1 MVGEQKHVPSR
12 HAKPMTSK
20 KFEQRP
26 FNRKKNITHDQ
37 AQMESY
43 GLKFNR
49 KKNNKKANKERS
61 NEN

>member
-1 MVGEQKHVPSR
+1 
-12 HAKPMTSK
+12 MTSK